1 MARVK
6 SNGFAGL
13 VIPFALAACLIGGY
27 WFYWAKAAAQIETR
41 VLSALPVSAAS
52 SVKVTGFPYR
62 LTLEIGKLNLGNPNG
77 LRFTAA
83 KLRATATP
91 FNPLL
96 WALESA
102 QEPAL
107 GLPGDPIRPLKAT
120 NLKASLRLSQSGLE
134 RFSLTFDGLAGQRES
149 GAVDGGWKV
158 GSGKV
163 HILLDPKNN
172 DSLAMVTELNAIVID
187 KPLAGPGAILGQ
199 TINRVFT
206 SGPINQAQ
214 ALMRSPDA
222 WRDAGGAFT
231 IMSGQVLWGPV
242 ALTNAT
248 GNLSLSST
256 GKWQGTLAG
265 QGALKPDGIPVSALS
280 APVALELKEGRVS
293 LRGLPGVDLSNLFE

>member
-6 SNGFAGL
+6 SSGLAGL

-27 WFYWAKAAAQIETR
+27 WFYWAKAAAQVEAR
-41 VLSALPVSAAS
+41 VRSALPVSAAS

-77 LRFTAA
+77 LRFSAS

-107 GLPGDPIRPLKAT
+107 ALPGGPVRPLKAT
-120 NLKASLRLSQSGLE
+120 NLRASLRLRASGLE
-134 RFSLTFDGLAGQRES
+134 RFSLTFDGLEGLRVNGTE
-149 GAVDGGWKV
+149 GGWKA

-172 DSLAMVTELNAIVID
+172 DSFAMVTELNAIIID

-199 TINRVFT
+199 TINRIFVA
-206 SGPINQAQ
+206 GPINHGQ
-214 ALMRSPDA
+214 ALMRSTDA
-222 WRDAGGAFT
+222 WREAGGAFT
-231 IMSGQVLWGPV
+231 IMSGEVLWGPV

-280 APVALELKEGRVS
+280 APVALELKDGRVS